1 MILVTTGTNGAAFD
15 RLLQEL
21 DDLAADEQVI
31 VQHGPSALRPR
42 GATCVDYLPFDEL
55 KRLMVEARVVVT
67 HGGAGSVLATLSS
80 GHRPLVISRRVEHRE
95 AVDDHQEAFVQ
106 RLGVEGLVTV
116 VDEPSQL
123 SQLVRTATRC
133 GAGAAAG
140 GRTLREELREY
151 LQESVGTRT

>member
-1 MILVTTGTNGAAFD
+1 MTWHQRNRSSL
-15 RLLQEL
+15 
-21 DDLAADEQVI
+21 
-31 VQHGPSALRPR
+31 QHGPSALRPR

-95 AVDDHQEAFVQ
+95 AVDDHQETFVQ
-106 RLGVEGLVTV
+106 RLGVEGLVSV

-123 SQLVRTATRC
+123 SELVRTATGVVPERRPV
-133 GAGAAAG
+133 AA
-140 GRTLREELREY
+140 RSERSCREY
-151 LQESVGTRT
+151 LQESVGKRT